1 MDRIT
6 RNIIIKNNS
15 FQAEQEYWEKK
26 LSGSTEMCGFLPD
39 FAVSNKKTSKI
50 SRSEYKL
57 PDKVYQAI
65 MKVSNNSY
73 HMAYVILLAVTQII
87 LNRYTNSADILVGV
101 PVYKGEEEKS
111 LNELIPIRTV
121 LQDKAFKEL
130 IIEVK
135 NTIHEAYEKSNYPF
149 EYIWGKSYGTEQKI
163 YKTIVALEEL
173 HAFKLLENIYCPV
186 KIIFSMVNSLTVRI
200 EYDSRLFEQ
209 SSINEIFNHLKQVFQ
224 TVTEDF
230 NIRLE
235 DIDILSA
242 EERLQLICEFNKTTS
257 EYPKDKTVKQL
268 FEERVEKSPN
278 AIAVVFQN
286 RTLTYK
292 ELNEKANQVALRLK
306 ENGLQSGEIL
316 GIMAE
321 HSLEMI
327 IAIIAVLKSG
337 CPYLPID
344 PSYPAQRI
352 RYMLEDSKP
361 RILLT
366 QEKHMEYLVFEGT
379 VLNLNDETLY
389 SVAAHNPK
397 ARLLPDDAAYV
408 IYTSGSSGNPKGVIV
423 SHKSLINLCFWHNTY
438 YQVKSE
444 DVATKYSGVGF
455 DASVWEIFPYL
466 IKGASF
472 HIISDE
478 IRLDIKK
485 LNDYFEENKVTISFL
500 PTQLCEQFMKLENKS
515 LRFLLTGGDKIKSYT
530 KNNYQL
536 VNNYGPTENTV
547 VATSFC
553 VDKAYENIPIGKPIS
568 NTKIF
573 ILDKRNNLVPVR
585 AIGQL
590 CISGDSLA
598 KGYLNQDELT
608 KEKFV
613 DNPYQPGEKLYLTG
627 DLARWLPDGNIE
639 FLGRMDKQVKIR
651 GYRIELSEIEIQFQ
665 KIESIKEVV
674 VLDKEDS
681 NENKYLIAYYT
692 GTQEIDPAKL
702 KKVLSERL
710 PDYMLPYYIV
720 KIDTMPLTQNG
731 KVDRKALLGLPIP
744 TSPDSELEYQPPTNH
759 IEEKLCKIWQEVL
772 GVKRVGIDDSFFDC
786 GGDSIKAIQV
796 SSRLN
801 KYKMKLEIK
810 DLLSNPTIRG
820 TATFVNESSDA
831 NYAEE
836 ISEGEAPLTPI
847 QKWFFECNFIN
858 RHHFNQAMF
867 LYNPYGFDE
876 KIVKKVF
883 ENIVKHHDIL
893 RAKFTEKDGQVLQ
906 YIRSI
911 DSENLFSI
919 DVKEIY
925 DNESCQ
931 DVIEKEAEKIQ
942 AGINLETGPLV
953 KLGLFKTNQGDHF
966 IIVIHHLVVD
976 AVSFRIILED
986 FKAGYEQLQNGTDFG
1001 FSDKTCSYRQ
1011 WAMAL
1016 EEYGNSKETRRQRRY
1031 WENIVS
1037 RQCKLPADNEIQ
1049 TRKIRDNR
1057 ECKLSLSKEDT
1068 YRFLKETNKAY
1079 NTEAND
1085 ILLTALGASIK
1096 AWKGLD
1102 HILIS
1107 MEGHGRENIA
1117 KNIDVTRTVGWFTSQ
1132 YPLLLDMEKAEDIS
1146 HAIKTVKEAIRHI
1159 PDKGVGYQ
1167 LLKNNADYTIRE
1179 KLEYENE
1186 ITFNY
1191 LGQFDGGMDK
1201 GFIGISPYSA
1211 GDYLSPDSES
1221 LGKISI
1227 NGSVMDDKLQFLVS
1241 FNKNEYKEDS
1251 ILDFTRMFK
1260 ENLLII
1266 INHCA
1271 QKKIKEYT
1279 PYDVGA
1285 SYVSIEDFDEIC
1297 KSYPAE
1303 EIKSIYSL
1311 TPMQEGMLFHYLKD
1325 TKSSVYFEQFS
1336 VKITGKANVKNFEKS
1351 FDILMQRYDIFR
1363 SSIVYKDLK
1372 KPKQL
1377 VLKNRTS
1384 EVYYKDIS
1392 YMQEEE
1398 KSEYIRKCKNKDRE
1412 RGFDLSN
1419 DNLIRLSIL
1428 DFAEATKIIIWSFH
1442 HIIMDGWC
1450 LGIVFNEFFSI
1461 YNTLSKGAPLN
1472 LTPINEYKN
1481 YVDWIDK
1488 QDNNEAR
1495 DYWKEYLGGYEQLT
1509 GIMASKSAGKVRE
1522 YNKEEYIFRIN
1533 KDLTLQLKNFAS
1545 KNHAT
1550 LSNVIHLIWA
1560 IILQRYNNTNDV
1572 VFGSVVS
1579 GRPSE
1584 IEGIEKMV
1592 GLFVN
1597 TLPVRVKSEGNTTV
1611 LQLLE
1616 NIQNN
1621 AIKSLKYSYYPLVEI
1636 QTDSELKDKL
1646 LNHIIAFEN
1655 YPIQD
1660 ISEHSKVAS
1669 EIEISL
1675 DTNDVY
1681 EQINYDF
1688 NIMVG
1693 PAEDII
1699 FRFSY
1704 NSCLYDHEYIQR
1716 ISEHVLSVVEQ
1727 LLTAEDMKVS
1737 HIILLNEKEKVKLIN
1752 EFNDTKKD
1760 FPENK
1765 TIIDIFVEQAQK
1777 TPDNT
1782 ALIYRDKQTTYK
1794 QVHDYSS
1801 VMAEKLLSSG
1811 SKQGGK
1817 IGILMERCSEMI
1829 LGILSILKAGCAYV
1843 PIDPACPK
1851 DRLQFILKDS
1861 DVAIL
1866 LTTKQYYDTLCE
1878 TLSNHSLAI
1887 YCLDSENLYIDN
1899 KYHDNKNGGVNAIES
1914 RPHDL
1919 AYIIYTSGSTGNPKG
1934 VTVENYSAVN
1944 LLNYMQEQ
1952 YPVSE
1957 NDTYLLKTNY
1967 TFDVSVTEIFG
1978 WFFGGGRL
1986 AILNKGDEKNPSEI
2000 LAEIVKNDV
2009 THINFVPS
2017 MLNVFLGTINKE
2029 EAKKLSCLKYVFS
2042 AGEEISTDTVRR
2054 FFEIIPHV
2062 QLENLYGPTEATVY
2076 ATRYSITENDCLKTF
2091 IPIGKPIQNLN
2102 AFILD
2107 SNQQITPI
2115 GVEGELCLSGVGLA
2129 RGYLN
2134 NPELTNTK
2142 FLQNPFVSGE
2152 RLYRTGDLCKWL
2164 SDGNIEYLGRLDHQV
2179 KIRGHRIELGEI
2191 EAVTNQFFAIKENV
2205 VTAKIDSFG
2214 DSSLTSYLV
2223 LKEDMKEFEKEI
2235 KKEEQRQLE
2244 DWQVVWN
2251 NINPLEQKSMDDSF
2265 NIAGWMSSYNGE
2277 QISEL
2282 EMREWLD
2289 TAIGRIK
2296 VLNPKR
2302 VLEIGCGTGMLLFRL
2317 IDKCESYMG
2326 TDISTKILEY
2336 VAKVAKN
2343 KEVHHKLTLL
2353 NKSAH
2358 DFKEITGNKFDTV
2371 IINSVAQYFSNTEY
2385 FVNVLKNAI
2394 RCIEGEGALFLGDIR
2409 NFSLLRAF
2417 HTSVEI
2423 FQASNNMTIDAC
2435 REHIENRMLTETE
2448 LLVSPEF
2455 FYALMKEIPDITH
2468 IEILHKGGTIE
2479 NELNRFR
2486 YDAVLY
2492 IHTQVKNPEIL
2503 MFDWGK
2509 EINAA
2514 EEIKIIL
2521 EERKPEVL
2529 RLRNIRN
2536 KRLEM
2541 SFNEMALLEENT
2553 VTTMEEFRQQ
2563 LRNDF
2568 KETGCTPEEFYT
2580 LNYPGYAVEAVWSG
2594 VGKDEYFDIVCYQKT
2609 LNPQK
2614 GYHACICGGD
2624 SVQTY
2629 GKLSDYTNNP
2639 VRAKF
2644 MENVIPNLKQ
2654 YLREKLPEYMIPSDF
2669 IQLNRIPL
2677 NSNGKIDRKKL
2688 LQIDNSGNSLKNYMA
2703 PRNETERKIAEV
2715 WKEVLELKRVGI
2727 HDDFFSI
2734 GGNSIKIIR
2743 IISELSKEFVVEI
2756 NDIFNYRTIEQLAK
2770 NIFYSKDLLRNKIN
2784 IMKEMLNSME
2794 EKAADVNIN
2803 SSPKRAEYN
2812 KKTKLK
2818 YKQLDVLA
2826 EKKYKNILLI
2836 GCTGYLGI
2844 YILRQLLKETE
2855 SEIFLLVH
2863 GQSMEECETR
2873 LKEKAMYYLSKDI
2886 MEENKQR
2893 LHIIQGDL
2901 TQTFLGMP
2909 VTLYKELSEHIDCVI
2924 NSAANVKHYGN
2935 YNDFYEINVRGV
2947 ERILEFCMGER
2958 RIDLNHISTIGVF
2971 ASYENHSG
2979 DAIYNEYDYADSNTI
2994 ENFYGKTKAIAEE
3007 RIQEAREK
3015 GLKVNIYRIGNIVF
3029 DSENG
3034 KFQENIEENAFY
3046 SVLKAYL
3053 KMKVIPDMS
3062 IRYDFSFVDYVSASI
3077 IKLFNKSNLTNETY
3091 HIFNDKYVQ
3100 LNKLAELFSKCGCT
3114 MQKNSAND
3122 FFDYLYNCYENKKL
3136 RNEANSILVNY
3147 GLLRKELNI
3156 SKQYTAYNMKTNFIL
3171 NQLGF
3176 QWIDLEQIHVEKML
3190 KHCIDVNY
3198 LDKDIINL

>member
-1 MDRIT
+1 MDKIT
-6 RNIIIKNNS
+6 RNIIIKNNK
-15 FQAEQEYWEKK
+15 FEAEQEYWEKK
-26 LSGSTEMCGFLPD
+26 LSGSTEMSGFLPD
-39 FAVSNKKTSKI
+39 FAVRNENFCKI
-50 SRSEYKL
+50 SRAEYKM
-57 PDKVYQAI
+57 PDKVYQTI

-73 HMAYVILLAVTQII
+73 HMAYVILLAGAQII
-87 LNRYTNSADILVGV
+87 LNRYTNSDDILVGV

-121 LQDKAFKEL
+121 LQDKSFKEL

-149 EYIWGKSYGTEQKI
+149 EFIWGKNFGAEENI
-163 YKTIVALEEL
+163 YKTIIALEEI
-173 HAFKLLENIYCPV
+173 HSVKVLENIYCPV
-186 KIIFSMVNSLTVRI
+186 KVIFHMENSLSVNI
-200 EYDSRLFEQ
+200 EYDSGLFEQ
-209 SSINEIFNHLKQVFQ
+209 SSIEQIFNHFNQLYLNII
-224 TVTEDF
+224 EDF
-230 NIRLE
+230 NAKLE
-235 DIDILSA
+235 DIDILTAA
-242 EERLQLICEFNKTTS
+242 ERTQLIYEFNETAL
-257 EYPKDKTVKQL
+257 EYPKEKTVKQL
-268 FEERVEKSPN
+268 FEERVEKSQN
-278 AIAVVFQN
+278 DIAVVFQDKS
-286 RTLTYK
+286 LTYK
-292 ELNEKANQVALRLK
+292 VLNEKANQVALRLK
-306 ENGLQSGEIL
+306 ENGLQSGEIV
-316 GIMAE
+316 GIMTE

-327 IAIIAVLKSG
+327 IAIIAAIKSG

-344 PSYPAQRI
+344 PSYPTERI
-352 RYMLEDSKP
+352 RYMLEDS
-361 RILLT
+361 RTHTLLT
-366 QEKHMEYLVFEGT
+366 QEKYMENLVFEGT
-379 VLNLNDETLY
+379 VFNLNDETIY
-389 SVAAHNPK
+389 SATAQNPQDT
-397 ARLLPDDAAYV
+397 LHPQDAAYV

-423 SHKSLINLCFWHNTY
+423 SHRSLINLCFWHNSY
-438 YQVKSE
+438 YQVE
-444 DVATKYSGVGF
+444 ANDTATKYAGFGF

-466 IKGASF
+466 IKGSSL

-485 LNDYFEENKVTISFL
+485 LNEYFEENKVTISFL
-500 PTQLCEQFMKLENKS
+500 PTQLCEQFMKLRNKS
-515 LRFLLTGGDKIKSYT
+515 LRFLLTGGDKIKNYT
-530 KNNYQL
+530 QNNYQL
-536 VNNYGPTENTV
+536 INNYGPTENTV

-553 VDKAYENIPIGKPIS
+553 VDKDYENIPIGKPVS

-573 ILDKRNNLVPVR
+573 ILDKKNRLVPVKVM
-585 AIGQL
+585 GQL

-639 FLGRMDKQVKIR
+639 FLGRMDQQVKIR
-651 GYRIELSEIEIQFQ
+651 GYRIELGEIEVQFQ

-681 NENKYLIAYYT
+681 NENKYLVAYYT
-692 GTQEIDPAKL
+692 SNQELDPAKI
-702 KKVLSERL
+702 KKELSEKL
-710 PDYMLPYYIV
+710 PDYMIPSYIV

-731 KVDRKALLGLPIP
+731 KVDRKALLELSLP
-744 TSPDSELEYQPPTNH
+744 TSSGNEVEYQPPTNQV
-759 IEEKLCKIWQEVL
+759 EEKLCEIWQEVL
-772 GVKRVGIDDSFFDC
+772 GIKRIGIDDSFFDC

-820 TATFVNESSDA
+820 AAAFVNESA
-831 NYAEE
+831 GTNQAEQ
-836 ISEGEAPLTPI
+836 ILEGETSLTPI
-847 QKWFFECNFIN
+847 QKWFFEQKFTNQ
-858 RHHFNQAMF
+858 HHFNQAMF
-867 LYNPYGFDE
+867 LYSPHGFDE
-876 KIVKKVF
+876 EIVKKVF
-883 ENIVKHHDIL
+883 EKIVKHHDIL
-893 RAKFTEKDGQVLQ
+893 RVKFIEQEGQVVQ
-906 YIRSI
+906 YIRNS
-911 DSENLFSI
+911 DSDNLFSI

-925 DNESCQ
+925 DNENCQ
-931 DVIEKEAEKIQ
+931 EIIEKEAGKIQ
-942 AGINLETGPLV
+942 AGIDLKTGPLV
-953 KLGLFKTNQGDHF
+953 KLGLFKTNKGDHF
-966 IIVIHHLVVD
+966 IIAIHHLVVD

-986 FKAGYEQLQNGTDFG
+986 FKTGYKQLQDGMDIE

-1011 WAMAL
+1011 WAQAL
-1016 EEYGNSKETRRQRRY
+1016 EEYGNSKEVKWQRKY

-1037 RQCKLPADNEIQ
+1037 RQCKLPVDNEIQ
-1049 TRKIRDNR
+1049 TRKIKDSRD
-1057 ECKLSLSKEDT
+1057 CKIVLSKEDT

-1085 ILLTALGASIK
+1085 ILLTALGVSVK
-1096 AWKGLD
+1096 AWKGLN
-1102 HILIS
+1102 HVLIS

-1132 YPLLLDMEKAEDIS
+1132 YPLLLDMEKADDIS
-1146 HAIKTVKEAIRHI
+1146 HAVRIVKEEIRQL

-1167 LLKNNADYTIRE
+1167 VIKNNPDKTVRE

-1191 LGQFDGGMDK
+1191 LGQFDQDINDE
-1201 GFIGISPYSA
+1201 FIDISPYSA

-1241 FNKNEYKEDS
+1241 FNKNEYKEES
-1251 ILDFTRMFK
+1251 VLEFTRIYK
-1260 ENLLII
+1260 ENLLSII
-1266 INHCA
+1266 KHCA
-1271 QKKIKEYT
+1271 EKKVKEYT

-1285 SYVSIEDFDEIC
+1285 SYVSLEDFDEIC
-1297 KSYPAE
+1297 KTYPAG

-1325 TKSSVYFEQFS
+1325 MGSSVYFEQFS
-1336 VKITGKANVKNFEKS
+1336 VKITGKSDVKNFEKS

-1372 KPKQL
+1372 KSKQV
-1377 VLKNRTS
+1377 VLKNRTP
-1384 EVYYKDIS
+1384 EVYYEDIS
-1392 YMQEEE
+1392 YMQEEQ
-1398 KSEYIRKCKNKDRE
+1398 KLEYIRQYKNKDRE

-1428 DFAEATKIIIWSFH
+1428 DFAKDTKIIIWSFH

-1450 LGIVFNEFFSI
+1450 LGIVFNEFFNI
-1461 YNTLSKGAPLN
+1461 YNTLSKGIPLK
-1472 LTPINEYKN
+1472 LTPVNEYKN

-1495 DYWKEYLGGYEQLT
+1495 DYWRDYLGGYEQLT
-1509 GIMASKSAGKVRE
+1509 GITATKSADKVRE
-1522 YNKEEYIFRIN
+1522 YSKEEYIFRIN
-1533 KDLTLQLKNFAS
+1533 KDLTLQLKNLAS

-1550 LSNVIHLIWA
+1550 LSNVIQLIWA
-1560 IILQRYNNTNDV
+1560 IILQKYNNTNDV

-1597 TLPVRVKSEGNTTV
+1597 TLPVRVKAEADMTV
-1611 LQLLE
+1611 LELLK
-1616 NIQNN
+1616 NVQNN
-1621 AIKSLKYSYYPLVEI
+1621 AIKSLNYSYFPLVEI

-1655 YPIQD
+1655 YPIQE
-1660 ISEHSKVAS
+1660 ISEESKNAS
-1669 EIEISL
+1669 EIDISL

-1681 EQINYDF
+1681 EEINYDF

-1704 NSCLYDHEYIQR
+1704 NAYLYDQDYIQR
-1716 ISEHVLSVVEQ
+1716 ISEHVLSIVEQ
-1727 LLTAEDMKVS
+1727 ILASEDLKVS
-1737 HIILLNEKEKVKLIN
+1737 EILLLNEKEKDKLIN
-1752 EFNDTKKD
+1752 EFNETKED

-1765 TIIDIFVEQAQK
+1765 TIIDIFVEQAEK
-1777 TPDNT
+1777 MPDNA
-1782 ALIYRDKQTTYK
+1782 ALVYKDKQITYK
-1794 QVHDYSS
+1794 QVHEYST
-1801 VMAEKLLSSG
+1801 VMAEKLLNSG
-1811 SKQGGK
+1811 SKPGGK
-1817 IGILMERCSEMI
+1817 IGILLDRCPEMI

-1851 DRLQFILKDS
+1851 DRLQFISEDS
-1861 DVAIL
+1861 NIAII
-1866 LTTKQYYDTLCE
+1866 LTTKKYYDTLNE
-1878 TLSNHSLAI
+1878 TFSNHSLVI
-1887 YCLDSENLYIDN
+1887 YCLDSEDASLIDKCDN
-1899 KYHDNKNGGVNAIES
+1899 NKNGAVKAIES

-1919 AYIIYTSGSTGNPKG
+1919 AYMIYTSGSTGNPKG

-1944 LLNYMQEQ
+1944 LLTYMQKQ
-1952 YPVSE
+1952 YPITE

-1986 AILNKGDEKNPSEI
+1986 AILNKGDEKDPSNI
-2000 LAEIVKNDV
+2000 LAEMIKNDV

-2029 EAKKLSCLKYVFS
+2029 EAKKLNRLKYVFS
-2042 AGEEISTDTVRR
+2042 AGEAISTDTVRK
-2054 FFEIIPHV
+2054 FFEIIPNV
-2062 QLENLYGPTEATVY
+2062 KLENLYGPTEATVY
-2076 ATRYSITENDCLKTF
+2076 ATRYSITENDCDKTL
-2091 IPIGKPIQNLN
+2091 IPIGKPVQNLK

-2107 SNQQITPI
+2107 SNQQITPL

-2134 NPELTNTK
+2134 NPELTNSK
-2142 FLQNPFVSGE
+2142 FIQNPFVAGE
-2152 RLYRTGDLCKWL
+2152 RLYRTGDLCRWL
-2164 SDGNIEYLGRLDHQV
+2164 PDGNIEYLGRIDHQV

-2205 VTAKIDSFG
+2205 VIAKIDSFG
-2214 DSSLTSYLV
+2214 DSSLTSYIV
-2223 LKEDMKEFEKEI
+2223 LKEDMAEFENES
-2235 KKEEQRQLE
+2235 KKEEQQQLD
-2244 DWQVVWN
+2244 DWKIVWN
-2251 NINPLEQKSMDDSF
+2251 NIDPLETEIMDDSF
-2265 NIAGWMSSYNGE
+2265 NIAGWNSSYTGE

-2289 TAIGRIK
+2289 TTIRRIK
-2296 VLNPKR
+2296 VLNPKK

-2317 IDKCESYMG
+2317 IDDCESYLG

-2353 NKSAH
+2353 NKSAD
-2358 DFKEITGNKFDTV
+2358 DFKEITENKFNTV
-2371 IINSVAQYFSNTEY
+2371 IINSVAQYFSNVEY

-2394 RCIEGEGALFLGDIR
+2394 RCIEGEGAVFLGDIR
-2409 NFSLLRAF
+2409 NYSLLRAF

-2423 FQASNNMTIDAC
+2423 FQASNDMTIDVC
-2435 REHIENRMLTETE
+2435 KQHIENRILTETE

-2468 IEILHKGGTIE
+2468 IEILHKRGTTE

-2492 IHTQVKNPEIL
+2492 IHTQVKNPEML
-2503 MFDWGK
+2503 QLDWGS
-2509 EINAA
+2509 EITAI
-2514 EEIKIIL
+2514 EEIKMIL
-2521 EERKPEVL
+2521 EDRKPEVL
-2529 RLRNIRN
+2529 RVRNIRN

-2541 SFNEMALLEENT
+2541 AFREMALLEENT
-2553 VTTMEEFRQQ
+2553 VTTMEEFGQQ
-2563 LRNDF
+2563 IKNDF
-2568 KETGCTPEEFYT
+2568 QEIGCNPEEFYT
-2580 LNYPGYAVEAVWSG
+2580 LNHPDYVVEAVWSG
-2594 VGKDEYFDIVCYQKT
+2594 IGKDEYFDIVCYQKSCS
-2609 LNPQK
+2609 
-2614 GYHACICGGD
+2614 CIFGGD
-2624 SVQTY
+2624 SVQT
-2629 GKLSDYTNNP
+2629 GGRLSDYANNP
-2639 VRAKF
+2639 VKAKF
-2644 MENVIPNLKQ
+2644 IENVIPNLKQ
-2654 YLREKLPEYMIPSDF
+2654 HLEEKLPEYMIPSNF
-2669 IQLNRIPL
+2669 IQLNKIPL

-2688 LQIDNSGNSLKNYMA
+2688 LQIDNSGNSSQNYVA

-2727 HDDFFSI
+2727 HDDFFRI

-2743 IISELSKEFVVEI
+2743 VISELSKEFVVEI
-2756 NDIFNYRTIEQLAK
+2756 KDIFNYRTIDQLVK
-2770 NIFYSKDLLRNKIN
+2770 NILYSKDLLRNKIN
-2784 IMKEMLNSME
+2784 TMKEMLNSID
-2794 EKAADVNIN
+2794 EKAADANIESN
-2803 SSPKRAEYN
+2803 SSPKRDNYN
-2812 KKTKLK
+2812 EKIKLK
-2818 YKQLDVLA
+2818 YEQMDVLE

-2836 GCTGYLGI
+2836 GCTGYLGMH
-2844 YILRQLLKETE
+2844 ILKQLLRDTE
-2855 SEIFLLVH
+2855 SEIYVLVR
-2863 GQSMEECETR
+2863 GQSMGECEAR

-2886 MEENKQR
+2886 LEENRQR
-2893 LHIIQGDL
+2893 LHIVQGDL
-2901 TQTFLGMP
+2901 TQTFLGMS
-2909 VTLYKELSEHIDCVI
+2909 VTLYKELLEHIDCVI

-2958 RIDLNHISTIGVF
+2958 MIDLNHISTIGVI
-2971 ASYENHSG
+2971 AGYENQSE
-2979 DAIYNEYDYADSNTI
+2979 DAIFTEYDYADSNTI

-3007 RIQEAREK
+3007 RIQEARDK
-3015 GLKVNIYRIGNIVF
+3015 GLNVNIYRIGNIVF
-3029 DSENG
+3029 DSANG
-3034 KFQENIEENAFY
+3034 KFQENIENNAFY

-3053 KMKVIPDMS
+3053 KMRSIPDMP
-3062 IRYDFSFVDYVSASI
+3062 IQYDFSFVDYVSASI
-3077 IKLFNKSNLTNETY
+3077 IKLFDKSNLRNETY

-3100 LNKLAELFSKCGCT
+3100 LSNLAELFAESGCT
-3114 MQKNSAND
+3114 IQKYSAND
-3122 FFDYLYNCYENKKL
+3122 FLDYLYECYEDKNL

-3147 GLLRKELNI
+3147 GLLGKELNI
-3156 SKQYTAYNMKTNFIL
+3156 SKQYIAYNTKTNFIL

-3176 QWIDLEQIHVEKML
+3176 EWIDLEQIHVEKML

-3198 LDKDIINL
+3198 LDKDILNYK